1 MSKAKRSHFSPGYG
15 PRGRGSP
22 RASWGGAFNEP
33 QGFSGPLRRVQ
44 REGSGF
50 VEAPAFLTH
59 PASPSQ
65 GRAGLGGTVSR
76 PSRPEGRDARH
87 KQTEGDGRAVHP
99 PVRWRDGE
107 ESACQQLPGNVPL
120 LRPQQQQPPP
130 LAPRLPPAH
139 KEGWAAAATAR
150 A

>member
-1 MSKAKRSHFSPGYG
+1 MDQEGAVHL
-15 PRGRGSP
+15 GRL
-22 RASWGGAFNEP
+22 REVASNEP

-44 REGSGF
+44 RELSGF

-59 PASPSQ
+59 PPLLP
-65 GRAGLGGTVSR
+65 RAGLGWAALSAGQAALRAETQ
-76 PSRPEGRDARH
+76 
-87 KQTEGDGRAVHP
+87 QTEGDGRAVHP
-99 PVRWRDGE
+99 PVGWRDGE

-130 LAPRLPPAH
+130 LAPRLPSAH